1 MSRRSRYLFVCT
13 KRRAEGHAKGSCAVR
28 GGEELLS
35 ALKLATGRARV
46 DARVTSSGC
55 FELCWVGAAVAVT
68 PDNVFLKGVT
78 LDDVPRLVEALAD
91 PEPGSFQRL
100 LADRIAVDADFIDP
114 TKASKAEEPPP

>member
-1 MSRRSRYLFVCT
+1 V
-13 KRRAEGHAKGSCAVR
+13 H

-35 ALKLATGRARV
+35 ALKLAAGRARV

-78 LDDVPRLVEALAD
+78 VDDVPRLVEALAD

-100 LADRIAVDADFIDP
+100 LANRIAVDADFIDP
-114 TKASKAEEPPP
+114 TKASNGEVPPP

>member
-1 MSRRSRYLFVCT
+1 MFVCT
-13 KRRAEGHAKGSCAVR
+13 KRRAEGHAKGSCAVS
-28 GGEELLS
+28 GSEELVS
-35 ALKLATGRARV
+35 ALKLAAGRARV

-91 PEPGSFQRL
+91 PKPEAFQRL
-100 LADRIAVDADFIDP
+100 LADRIAVDPDFVDP
-114 TKASKAEEPPP
+114 TKASMNQEP